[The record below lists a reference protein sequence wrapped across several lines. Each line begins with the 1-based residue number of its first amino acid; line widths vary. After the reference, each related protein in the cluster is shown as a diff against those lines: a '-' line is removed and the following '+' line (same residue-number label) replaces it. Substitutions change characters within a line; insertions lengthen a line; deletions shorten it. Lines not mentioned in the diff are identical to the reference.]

1 MKLYVTDFYRVEIR
15 YPLDEVQIDML
26 YYLYQPLIGSNALQL
41 YMMLVTEGK
50 RMRRFIAPCSLSR
63 LLSFLSMNIIELEKA
78 MRSLE
83 AIGLLKSYV
92 KHQDDMTQ
100 YIYRIYAPLSL
111 KAFFKNQILSSLLQ
125 QSLSQEDFQKTLQY
139 FKISLENLDGY
150 EEVTAKF
157 QDVFT
162 IQHHHKGTRLLKYQ
176 EDFVNRESENVTV
189 HYDQEL
195 LYQGLADYQVNRCQL
210 SQEDLTY
217 AMELG
222 YVYSVDA
229 LTLAGL
235 IKDAMESQG
244 LNRPRMKQAI
254 QKYFDV
260 QQSSKLEEIYHKQ
273 PIQYQTQE
281 ANGSPLVLH
290 MKYLDTLTPYELLKE
305 KQGGK
310 EPVYHDL
317 MIVETLMVQLGLKP
331 AVVNVLIEYV
341 LGKNNNRLSKRY
353 CEAIGASWARKKI
366 MTAMDAYREL
376 MNPTGENEKSEE
388 EHVQPALETSSQELQ
403 DLLNQLKEGQL

>member
-1 MKLYVTDFYRVEIR
+1 MKLYVTDLYRVEMR
-15 YPLDEVQIDML
+15 YPLDEVQIDTL
-26 YYLYQPLIGSNALQL
+26 YYLYQPFIGSTALQV
-41 YMMLVTEGK
+41 YMMLVMEGK
-50 RMRRFIAPCSLSR
+50 RMRRFIAPCPLSR
-63 LLSFLSMNIIELEKA
+63 LLSFVSINIMELEKA
-78 MRSLE
+78 LRSLE

-92 KHQDDMTQ
+92 KHEQDITQ
-100 YIYRIYAPLSL
+100 YMYRIYAPLSL
-111 KAFFKNQILSSLLQ
+111 KSFFKNQILSSLLQ
-125 QSLSQEDFQKTLQY
+125 FSLSQEDFQKTLQY
-139 FKISLENLDGY
+139 FKISLENLEGY
-150 EEVTAKF
+150 EDVTAKF

-162 IQHHHKGTRLLKYQ
+162 IEHLHKGTRLLKYQ
-176 EDFVNRESENVTV
+176 EEFVQQESQNVKV
-189 HYDQEL
+189 QYDRDL
-195 LYQGLADYQVNRCQL
+195 LYQSLADYQVNRSLL
-210 SQEDLTY
+210 SQEDLDY
-217 AMELG
+217 AVELG

-244 LNRPRMKQAI
+244 LNRQRMKQSI
-254 QKYFDV
+254 QKYFDI
-260 QQSSKLEEIYHKQ
+260 QQSSSLQEIYHKQ
-273 PIQYQTQE
+273 PLQFQTQE
-281 ANGSPLVLH
+281 ASVSPLILH
-290 MKYLDTLTPYELLKE
+290 MKYLDTITPYELLKE

-376 MNPTGENEKSEE
+376 MDAPDEEVVEDKKEPARQVSSE
-388 EHVQPALETSSQELQ
+388 ELQ